1 MKIRFRQKQKNKLIV
16 SKHVKMDLPT
26 NMLAIGPAGSGKSM
40 SIVLPNILQMN
51 SSFVIVDPAG
61 EYYHHTKDIL
71 IKNGYQ
77 VKTINI
83 IDTKSSNHYNPFS
96 YLHDERDIHFLAKYL
111 LPEFQDVF
119 TDEMTTLLLESLL
132 FYVWLEEPVK
142 NLSKLL

>member
-111 LPEFQDVF
+111 LPEFLKSYSKPLPDFHQ
-119 TDEMTTLLLESLL
+119 TSLLMSRGLLLQL
-132 FYVWLEEPVK
+132 
-142 NLSKLL
+142 